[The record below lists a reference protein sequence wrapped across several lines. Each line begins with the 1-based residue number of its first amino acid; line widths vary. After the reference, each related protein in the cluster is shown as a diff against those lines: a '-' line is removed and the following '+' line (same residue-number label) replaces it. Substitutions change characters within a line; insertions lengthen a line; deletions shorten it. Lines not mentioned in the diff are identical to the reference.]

1 MYVSQEIIIVS
12 MLVVL
17 FLSLLSGY
25 PVAFTI
31 SGVSL
36 LFALIGSAFEIF
48 DLSFV
53 SALPNRIYGIMTN
66 DLLIS
71 VPLFVFMG
79 VMLQKSKIAEELLQS
94 MGILMQN
101 VRSGL
106 TVSVTIVGA
115 LLAAST
121 GIVGATVI
129 TMGLLSLPTM
139 LKDGYSPTLATG
151 TICAAGT
158 LGQIIPPSIV
168 LILLSD
174 QISAS
179 YQQAQLAL
187 GNFSPEAV
195 SVTDLFMGALIP
207 GLVLVFLYVLWQIIN
222 SYINPGS
229 IPIKQKKNFEKE
241 AFKVYRSVLK
251 ALLPPLILI
260 ISVLGSILGG
270 LATPTESAGVGALGA
285 IILAFIKKQLSFNIF
300 KQVVE
305 STAKT
310 TSMVFIILV
319 GAALFSLVFRGYGG
333 DEIVAD
339 FLTNIKGGVVISI
352 IITMVAIF
360 ILGFFL
366 EVFEII
372 YVVVPIIGPAILM
385 MGVDPLWFAIMIAIN
400 LQTSFLTPPF
410 GFALFYLR
418 GVAPKKVLTTDI
430 YKGAI
435 PFVIIQLMMLV
446 ILWFFPKLATLLP
459 ELIYK

>member
-229 IPIKQKKNFEKE
+229 IPIKQKKNIEKE

>member
-1 MYVSQEIIIVS
+1 MFVSSEIIITC
-12 MLVVL
+12 MLLVL

-36 LFALIGSAFEIF
+36 LFALLGSLFNVF
-48 DLSFV
+48 DLAFV

-79 VMLQKSKIAEELLQS
+79 VMLQKSKIAEELLQA
-94 MGILMQN
+94 MGLLMQN
-101 VRSGL
+101 IRSGL

-139 LKDGYSPTLATG
+139 LKEGYSPALATG

-207 GLVLVFLYVLWQIIN
+207 GLVLVFLYIIWQIIN
-222 SYINPGS
+222 SYINPS
-229 IPIKQKKNFEKE
+229 SVPLKIKKTEKE
-241 AFKVYRSVLK
+241 ILKVYKTVFM
-251 ALLPPLILI
+251 ALMPPLILI
-260 ISVLGSILGG
+260 ISVLGSILAGF
-270 LATPTESAGVGALGA
+270 ATPTESAGVGAFGS
-285 IILAFIKKQLSFNIF
+285 IILAYLKKQLSF
-300 KQVVE
+300 KVLKEVVE
-305 STAKT
+305 TTAKT

-333 DEIVAD
+333 DEIVAN
-339 FLTNIKGGVVISI
+339 FLTNIKGGVVTSI
-352 IITMVAIF
+352 IVTMIAIF

-418 GVAPKKVLTTDI
+418 GVAPKSVLTSHI

-435 PFVIIQLMMLV
+435 PFVLIQLLMLV
-446 ILWFFPKLATLLP
+446 ILWFFPELATYLP
-459 ELIYK
+459 KLIYD